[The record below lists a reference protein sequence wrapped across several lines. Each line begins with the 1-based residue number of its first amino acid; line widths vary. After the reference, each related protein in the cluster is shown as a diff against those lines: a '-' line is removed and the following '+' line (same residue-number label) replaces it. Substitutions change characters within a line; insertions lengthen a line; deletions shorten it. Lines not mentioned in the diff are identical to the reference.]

1 MEYNLRKLI
10 KIIPKILK
18 RSWIIAICALLG
30 FGVGVLM
37 TMRMEPDAYSA
48 NVTLYSTASTS
59 YQDMLQGRSIMRDY
73 TDILRSTKLANRT
86 ASKLNNELISPD
98 LIKSIVRSS
107 VVEGSAIFTI
117 SVRHTNRQICV
128 DVANTIADEF
138 LAELRAVTGLENMN
152 ILDYAT
158 SAMQTSSGR
167 TQQVQ
172 TRLLA
177 ILIGVFLSTALIV
190 LVEIYTS
197 KVITL
202 EDASLNNEVLIL
214 GVIPDNNI

>member
-18 RSWIIAICALLG
+18 RSWIIAICAILG
-30 FGVGVLM
+30 FCVGVLM

-117 SVRHTNRQICV
+117 SVRHTSRQICV

-177 ILIGVFLSTALIV
+177 VLIGVFLSTALIV

>member
-190 LVEIYTS
+190 LVELYTS